1 MTLLIRRSHEEESPI
16 RTNIGCRKNTAST
29 MARDKF
35 VLKKIS
41 VAKTRVSVAKTGVFV
56 AETPV
61 FDGHNPQRREE
72 KRRREKRRECVQHR
86 LVWQERHIGDDTEL

>member
-1 MTLLIRRSHEEESPI
+1 
-16 RTNIGCRKNTAST
+16 

>member
-1 MTLLIRRSHEEESPI
+1 
-16 RTNIGCRKNTAST
+16 

-72 KRRREKRRECVQHR
+72 KRRRECVQHR